1 MPSIGFCNNQNIKA
15 EREVVLELT
24 NRLKLQFLKEAIL
37 FLRLMQLEQWEPMKI
52 VLIQEGTTGMTFMHM
67 HASSEITM

>member
-37 FLRLMQLEQWEPMKI
+37 FLRLMQLEQ
-52 VLIQEGTTGMTFMHM
+52 
-67 HASSEITM
+67 